1 MPYFI
6 FKVQKNLPPAP
17 KIMQKMNQFDRF
29 IDAKKEVRTLR
40 MQNTDKNN
48 ADEFQVIFADNP
60 LSAEEQLQQQR
71 PKQILMEWE
80 K

>member
-17 KIMQKMNQFDRF
+17 KVMQKMNEFDRF
-29 IDAKKEVRTLR
+29 IDAKKAVRTLR
-40 MQNTDKNN
+40 TQNAEDNN
-48 ADEFQVIFADNP
+48 NDEFKVIFADNP
-60 LSAEEQLQQQR
+60 LSAEEQLQQKR

-80 K
+80 R